1 MDIARSGEELIKICE
16 ENSIS
21 LSEYAIRRE
30 MEDRDLSRE
39 EVNSS
44 RSKISLLRSKLI
56 AKRIL

>member
-30 MEDRDLSRE
+30 IEDRDVSRE
-39 EVNSS
+39 QVL
-44 RSKISLLRSKLI
+44 SKMKKTLELF
-56 AKRIL
+56 